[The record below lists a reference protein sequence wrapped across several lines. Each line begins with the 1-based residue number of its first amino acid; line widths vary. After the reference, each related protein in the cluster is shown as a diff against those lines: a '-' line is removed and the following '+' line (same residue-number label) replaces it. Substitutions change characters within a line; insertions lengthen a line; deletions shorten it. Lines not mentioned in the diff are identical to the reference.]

1 MSFVTLTVPD
11 CLSPTAD
18 RLARSLANV
27 RDEKHKTLQEKMM
40 PFFIRTRMCG
50 VLFCRSFFD
59 AEFPS

>member
-50 VLFCRSFFD
+50 VLFCRSFF
-59 AEFPS
+59 